1 MILERADELSADQQ
15 DEVRTLAA
23 TIAAK
28 TGAPPLNDESLL
40 RLGERAPGLVHL
52 SLRAD
57 GELIGYAQVEN
68 GVAELAARR
77 EEGPQLL
84 DAVEAAAG
92 GQPTVWTHG
101 VRSPV
106 MLLLDSRGYRR
117 TRLLHQLRRP
127 LTDPPAEAPLPEGVA
142 VRPFRVGADEDAWL
156 RTNAAAFADHP
167 EQGSWT
173 RADLA
178 AREAEP
184 WFDPAGFFLAWQGET
199 LLGFHWTK
207 IHPEGAGE
215 VYVLG
220 VDPSAQGMQ
229 LGGALLGTG
238 LRHLADRGCPY
249 VLLYVDDSNTGAVR
263 LYERA
268 GFTRHDLDA
277 QWMKR
282 SAVPSR

>member
-23 TIAAK
+23 AIAVKA
-28 TGAPPLNDESLL
+28 GAPPLNDESLL

-57 GELIGYAQVEN
+57 GDLVGYAQLEN
-68 GVAELAARR
+68 GVAELAVPR

-92 GQPTVWTHG
+92 DALTVWTHG

-127 LTDPPAEAPLPEGVA
+127 LTDLPPENPLPEGVT

-156 RTNAAAFADHP
+156 RTNAAAFATHP
-167 EQGSWT
+167 EQGGWT
-173 RADLA
+173 RADLES
-178 AREAEP
+178 REAEP
-184 WFDPAGFFLAWQGET
+184 WFDPAGFSLAWQGET

-207 IHPEGAGE
+207 IHPDGAGE

-220 VDPSAQGMQ
+220 VDPSAQGMH
-229 LGGALLGTG
+229 LGGALLGIG
-238 LRHLADRGCPY
+238 LRHLAERGCPH
-249 VLLYVDDSNTGAVR
+249 VLLYVDDSNVAAVR
-263 LYERA
+263 LYERD

-277 QWMKR
+277 QWTKPS
-282 SAVPSR
+282 SAPSL

>member
-1 MILERADELSADQQ
+1 MILERADQLSAAQQ
-15 DEVRTLAA
+15 DEVRTLAT

-28 TGAPPLNDESLL
+28 AGAPPLNDESLL

-57 GELIGYAQVEN
+57 GELVGYAQLDN
-68 GVAELAARR
+68 GVAELAVRR
-77 EEGPQLL
+77 EDGPQLL

-92 GQPTVWTHG
+92 GELAVWTHG
-101 VRSPV
+101 VRSPI

-117 TRLLHQLRRP
+117 TRLLHQLRLP
-127 LTDPPAEAPLPEGVA
+127 LTDAPDEPPLPDGVE
-142 VRPFRVGADEDAWL
+142 VRTLRVGADEDAWL
-156 RTNAAAFADHP
+156 GTNAAAFAEHP
-167 EQGSWT
+167 EQGGWT
-173 RADLA
+173 RADLT

-199 LLGFHWTK
+199 LVGFHWTK
-207 IHPEGAGE
+207 VHPDGAGE

-220 VDPSAQGMQ
+220 VDPSAQGMH
-229 LGGALLGTG
+229 LGGALLDIG
-238 LRHLADRGCPY
+238 LRHLAERGCPY
-249 VLLYVDDSNTGAVR
+249 VLLYVDDSNTGALR

-277 QWMKR
+277 QWTKQP
-282 SAVPSR
+282 AGPSR

>member
-1 MILERADELSADQQ
+1 MILERADELSAAQQ
-15 DEVRTLAA
+15 DEVRAFAA
-23 TIAAK
+23 AIAAK
-28 TGAPPLNDESLL
+28 AGAPPLNDESLL
-40 RLGERAPGLVHL
+40 RLGERSSGLVHL

-57 GELIGYAQVEN
+57 GELVGYAQLDDE
-68 GVAELAARR
+68 VAELAVRR
-77 EEGPQLL
+77 DEGPQLL

-92 GQPTVWTHG
+92 DRLTVWTHG

-117 TRLLHQLRRP
+117 TRLLHQLRLP
-127 LTDPPAEAPLPEGVA
+127 LTAAPSASPLPDGIA
-142 VRPFRVGADEDAWL
+142 VRPFRVGTDEDAWL
-156 RTNAAAFADHP
+156 GANAAAFAEHP
-167 EQGSWT
+167 EQGGWT
-173 RADLA
+173 RSDIE

-207 IHPEGAGE
+207 IHADGAGE

-220 VDPSAQGMQ
+220 VDPSAQGMH
-229 LGGALLGTG
+229 LGGALLDIG
-238 LRHLADRGCPY
+238 LHHLAERGCPH
-249 VLLYVDDSNTGAVR
+249 VLLYVDDTNTGALR

-277 QWMKR
+277 QWTR
-282 SAVPSR
+282 I